1 MALKWRSPAK
11 WRMGAAWMASPWR
24 NGTPWRSQNPWR
36 NWLTWQGLYSPRILA
51 AIRRPGVIKL
61 DTQAP
66 FISVK
71 S

>member
-51 AIRRPGVIKL
+51 AIRRPRVVKTTL
-61 DTQAP
+61 QAP
-66 FISVK
+66 FIRVES
-71 S
+71 